1 MVVQDMEPP
10 KESGLHDPRAKC
22 GRAVRAAQEV
32 KKRGGGGEVIVGKK
46 GGMQILNNCGEKGGN
61 ANFE

>member
-32 KKRGGGGEVIVGKK
+32 KKGRGRGS
-46 GGMQILNNCGEKGGN
+46 NCGEKGGN

>member
-1 MVVQDMEPP
+1 MEPP

-32 KKRGGGGEVIVGKK
+32 KKKKKKGGGGEVIVGKK
-46 GGMQILNNCGEKGGN
+46 GGMQIWNN
-61 ANFE
+61 